1 MCVFVCVC
9 VCVCVCVSVSV
20 SFTLTKL
27 KTPLKITLPVY
38 LNNTRTTLVETL
50 NFFTDQDKF
59 YERGVAILCTA
70 LS

>member
-1 MCVFVCVC
+1 MQLNIKLNWL
-9 VCVCVCVSVSV
+9 
-20 SFTLTKL
+20 LTESL
-27 KTPLKITLPVY
+27 PQITLPVY

-50 NFFTDQDKF
+50 NFKTDQDKF

>member
-1 MCVFVCVC
+1 MQLNIKFNWL
-9 VCVCVCVSVSV
+9 
-20 SFTLTKL
+20 LTE
-27 KTPLKITLPVY
+27 PLSQITLPVY

-50 NFFTDQDKF
+50 NFKTDQDKF